1 MKFKKFLKTKCD
13 FAIAEAQKAYKLF
26 CCFVVS
32 EALTQWDK
40 IVHEIHSKDPWVS
53 MNGKSQ
59 KGFCV
64 CSWLSFQDCI
74 ELHKLTIFPADTAEK
89 QHFYMQQ
96 TIKKPQR
103 VTVSQYKSCMGVLN
117 DYLAYLP
124 MVYDSS
130 RAVEGTK
137 KSNLPF
143 DEADL
148 AGIVLNWI
156 LVT

>member
-1 MKFKKFLKTKCD
+1 MKFKKFLKTKCN
-13 FAIAEAQKAYKLF
+13 FAIAGAQKAYKLF
-26 CCFVVS
+26 CCFVVG
-32 EALTQWDK
+32 EGLTQWDK

-59 KGFCV
+59 KGLCV

-74 ELHKLTIFPADTAEK
+74 ELHTLTIFPADATEK

-96 TIKKPQR
+96 TIKKPQQ
-103 VTVSQYKSCMGVLN
+103 VTVSQYKSHMGVLN

-124 MVYDSS
+124 MVYDSFM
-130 RAVEGTK
+130 AIEGTK
-137 KSNLPF
+137 KSNMPF
-143 DEADL
+143 DDADL
-148 AGIVLNWI
+148 AGIILNWI